1 MFNFTGH
8 AVQLLHAKYF
18 VREQSGKVMCIS
30 KNSLRP
36 GTCILA
42 RMKEG
47 HTGTRTEEQVNNMRF
62 SLGNITATLN
72 KAL

>member
-1 MFNFTGH
+1 MFNFIGH
-8 AVQLLHAKYF
+8 AVLLLHAKYF

-36 GTCILA
+36 GMLA

-47 HTGTRTEEQVNNMRF
+47 HTGTRTEEHVNNMRC